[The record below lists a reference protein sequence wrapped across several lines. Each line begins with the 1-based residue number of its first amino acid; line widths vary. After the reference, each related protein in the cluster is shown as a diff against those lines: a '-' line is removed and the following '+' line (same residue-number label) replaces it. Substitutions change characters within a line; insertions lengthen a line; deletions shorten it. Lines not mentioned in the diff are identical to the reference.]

1 MESLDQK
8 NYNQKINYLTSN
20 FIAIFIAKIVIIF
33 SNKSTICHIFYEN
46 YIKIINQSLV
56 PYKDFFYEYP
66 PLFAL
71 LNIFPFALIKI
82 ENEPE
87 YRFYINIFMLIF
99 ELITMKISLKIYTKL
114 NNNKIEIIEKKRFY
128 LIWISLTFCLSFFI
142 YQNLEYAV
150 VMLFVLGILFFNI
163 SENKNN
169 FKFYL
174 VSIIGIFT
182 KIISSLNLPLA
193 VFFHSYKKSKN
204 FSEFIFLTFRTGLFL
219 GFIIVLII
227 LIFEYFF
234 DFKMIKDLSSQY
246 FRSIEIF
253 SLIGNYIFITN
264 KIFGIKSEI
273 YFAMNMSIKPNAYL
287 NVFLATHLFKI
298 IYFLFIFTTFVIL
311 AINKK
316 KNKEI
321 LIDLLLFIEG
331 SATIILIFLSFHNVG
346 SPQFIC
352 YLVPIISI
360 LAIHYRSKKLL
371 FFSLIIFALTPIL
384 FPFFPINLKNE
395 KFIMLLILTIRN
407 LTILFTCFYFIVKF
421 FQKLLKPLK
430 N

>member
-66 PLFAL
+66 PFFAL